1 VLEEEFV
8 RLLYEFAIRGEFYF
22 GFWAVAGAV
31 ENKDPLHRHFYVA
44 FEVRNG
50 VGSVERNTL
59 LNTLSGQGKAYL
71 IESTSTCGIVM
82 PLGFGFIIR
91 SSIR

>member
-8 RLLYEFAIRGEFYF
+8 RLLHEFAIRGEFYF

-50 VGSVERNTL
+50 VASVERNTL
-59 LNTLSGQGKAYL
+59 LPPGIEAAARVCGTLYL
-71 IESTSTCGIVM
+71 ARVKLTSSNRRRPVG
-82 PLGFGFIIR
+82 L
-91 SSIR
+91 